1 MIGHE
6 TLHEYRLP
14 IPRAMI
20 SNREIRRVTLTLA
33 YSSPIDP
40 VTNRYRGVLAE
51 MVDEDG
57 KRGFWE
63 GLDGVKDVKGS
74 KIPTGPVADV
84 TRKGTLQHIVLPG
97 KKLIKNAGKGYI
109 FVGVQARADLAAFSK
124 EQVPY
129 ALAVTIEMAQPIR
142 QDVNADVA
150 ARARV
155 KRIPVPARPRT
166 RVRT

>member
-1 MIGHE
+1 LPTSPAKARSS
-6 TLHEYRLP
+6 TLSC
-14 IPRAMI
+14 RA
-20 SNREIRRVTLTLA
+20 
-33 YSSPIDP
+33 
-40 VTNRYRGVLAE
+40 
-51 MVDEDG
+51 
-57 KRGFWE
+57 
-63 GLDGVKDVKGS
+63 
-74 KIPTGPVADV
+74 
-84 TRKGTLQHIVLPG
+84 

>member
-1 MIGHE
+1 MIAHE
-6 TLHEYRLP
+6 SLHEYRLP

-20 SNREIRRVTLTLA
+20 NNREIRRVTLTLA

-40 VTNRYRGVLAE
+40 VTNRYRGVIVE

-57 KRGFWE
+57 KRNFWE
-63 GLDGVKDVKGS
+63 GLDGVKDSKGS

-97 KKLIKNAGKGYI
+97 KKLIKNARKGYI
-109 FVGVQARADLAAFSK
+109 FVGVQARAELVAFSQ
-124 EQVPY
+124 ELVPY
-129 ALAVTIEMAQPIR
+129 ALAVTIEMAQPVR
-142 QDVNADVA
+142 QDLNADVA
-150 ARARV
+150 SRVRV
-155 KRIPVPARPRT
+155 KSIPVPARPRT

>member
-1 MIGHE
+1 MV
-6 TLHEYRLP
+6 
-14 IPRAMI
+14 

-40 VTNRYRGVLAE
+40 VTNRYRGVLVE
-51 MVDEDG
+51 IVDEDG
-57 KRGFWE
+57 KRGFWQ
-63 GLDGVKDVKGS
+63 GLDGIKDGNGS

-84 TRKGTLQHIVLPG
+84 TRKGTLQHLVLPG

-129 ALAVTIEMAQPIR
+129 ALAVTLEMAQPIR
-142 QDVNADVA
+142 QDLNADVVS
-150 ARARV
+150 RTRV
-155 KRIPVPARPRT
+155 KRIPIPARPRA